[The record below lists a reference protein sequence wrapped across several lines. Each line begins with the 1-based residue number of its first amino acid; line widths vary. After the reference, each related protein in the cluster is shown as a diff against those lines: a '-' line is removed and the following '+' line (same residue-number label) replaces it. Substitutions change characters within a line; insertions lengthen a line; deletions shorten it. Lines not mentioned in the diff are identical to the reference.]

1 MSGYNVVICEEKK
14 NEKKRKNSQGSLL
27 LGSLYKENKVN
38 S

>member
-14 NEKKRKNSQGSLL
+14 EKKRKNSQGSLL

-38 S
+38 F